1 MNFNKCLKTQLYKM
15 LISPVP
21 VICAIMIFGL
31 CCITNVYTDADGG
44 KGYSVLT
51 ILLLR
56 DPTEAVEGNSVVRE
70 NIIRAAMSSWLIM
83 FSPVVCVLPFVK
95 SVSAENSSLKRFEMQ
110 RSGKIA
116 FAASRLVSAVLTSAA
131 VLCLGYGLFVIFT
144 VIMFPSVMDTN
155 SHSAAAVLHSMSIGC
170 FYLSR
175 MAGAFIIGVLSA
187 LPAYII
193 SVFSRNKYM
202 MTCIPFMFF
211 YFYNTLINRLSKG
224 FSANVG
230 KIVSLFSFNGI
241 FRAIENGMTVYVI
254 LATAVLMILAAII
267 GVSFLQRRYDCC
279 E

>member
-1 MNFNKCLKTQLYKM
+1 M

-21 VICAIMIFGL
+21 VTCAIMIFGL

-44 KGYSVLT
+44 KGYSALT

-175 MAGAFIIGVLSA
+175 MAGAFIIGALSA

-193 SVFSRNKYM
+193 SGFSRNKYM

-254 LATAVLMILAAII
+254 LAAAVLMILAAII

>member
-1 MNFNKCLKTQLYKM
+1 MNFNKCLKTQLCKM

-95 SVSAENSSLKRFEMQ
+95 SVSAENISLKRFEMQ

-116 FAASRLVSAVLTSAA
+116 FAAS
-131 VLCLGYGLFVIFT
+131 
-144 VIMFPSVMDTN
+144 
-155 SHSAAAVLHSMSIGC
+155 
-170 FYLSR
+170 
-175 MAGAFIIGVLSA
+175 
-187 LPAYII
+187 
-193 SVFSRNKYM
+193 
-202 MTCIPFMFF
+202 
-211 YFYNTLINRLSKG
+211 
-224 FSANVG
+224 
-230 KIVSLFSFNGI
+230 
-241 FRAIENGMTVYVI
+241 
-254 LATAVLMILAAII
+254 
-267 GVSFLQRRYDCC
+267 
-279 E
+279 

>member
-56 DPTEAVEGNSVVRE
+56 DPTEAVEDNSVVRE

-116 FAASRLVSAVLTSAA
+116 FTASKLVSAVLTSAA

-155 SHSAAAVLHSMSIGC
+155 SHSERAV
-170 FYLSR
+170 
-175 MAGAFIIGVLSA
+175 
-187 LPAYII
+187 
-193 SVFSRNKYM
+193 
-202 MTCIPFMFF
+202 
-211 YFYNTLINRLSKG
+211 
-224 FSANVG
+224 
-230 KIVSLFSFNGI
+230 
-241 FRAIENGMTVYVI
+241 
-254 LATAVLMILAAII
+254 
-267 GVSFLQRRYDCC
+267 
-279 E
+279 